1 MSIFSKK
8 GNSDKIALQNIVLG
22 INEKKLE
29 VSEEFLMNM
38 TKVYVS
44 KRMKKINDEISG
56 FEQVPKVALFFK
68 KQANVSRLLDEL
80 IALEPY
86 YLYNLPRPSEYKL
99 ELEDNTENYVLKII
113 NRNWSYIRYDPNSK
127 IVSPDIIAYFSDAKS
142 VWDKLPD
149 SAKKTLDELHTRVYG
164 RGVMEEEKPDVPL
177 VSPEETKEEAE
188 KNSEGQEQN
197 EEPIPEQEAS
207 ESK

>member
-1 MSIFSKK
+1 MSIFNKK
-8 GNSDKIALQNIVLG
+8 SNSDKLALQNIVLG

-38 TKVYVS
+38 TKVYIS

-56 FEQVPKVALFFK
+56 FEQVSKVALFFR

-99 ELEDNTENYVLKII
+99 ELEENTENYVLKII
-113 NRNWSYIRYDPNSK
+113 NRNWSYIRHDPNSK
-127 IVSPDIIAYFSDAKS
+127 IVSPEIVAYFSDAKS

-164 RGVMEEEKPDVPL
+164 RGVMEEEKPEVPL
-177 VSPEETKEEAE
+177 VFSEEPKEDTEE
-188 KNSEGQEQN
+188 NPVEQEQN
-197 EEPIPEQEAS
+197 EEQFPDEEVL
-207 ESK
+207 EST